1 MGFMGINGDRPE
13 GAADGQFCTRRK
25 CRRLRCGV
33 LAAVLAAGLCLSG
46 CQGKNVETMAAFAE
60 KEGTEDGTGAADSV
74 DGEFGMSNESG
85 AETTV
90 DSDTTANPGANTG
103 SVEDAATVKELNR
116 VKVKGIYV
124 SGPMAG
130 TAGMDNL
137 IALVDRTE
145 LNALVIDVKND
156 DGYLT
161 CELDVPLAEQ
171 IGSEKHYIK
180 DLPTLVQTCKEKN
193 IYLIARVVAFKDPIL
208 AEKMPE
214 WSLHNSDGSIF
225 RDKSGLAWVNPYRKE
240 VWEYLASV
248 GEAAIKAGFD
258 EVQYDYVRFSTDSR
272 MKQVDFGDSTKGRTK
287 TEAISGFTLY
297 ASERIHAAGGRIS
310 ADVYGVVIDSEE
322 DQQIVGQNYVEMS
335 RSLDAISPMIY
346 PSHYGPYNY
355 QIPVPDAQPY
365 DTVLAAMQASKMVL
379 AGLDP
384 KTGKTKQAM
393 TNVSLMSVTDDAHK
407 LSSGHPKENA
417 YADYA
422 NKMKAM
428 ANDARK
434 EAVYTGR
441 LATNANAK
449 RIYQSEVD
457 SLNAKLNLAALNAPR
472 ERRAQVLANSEVKA
486 KKQANPELEKD
497 KKALKKVKQIAI
509 NKARIAVGASGK
521 GTRINITD
529 KEWEAIQSGAVSDSK
544 LTKILRYADQD
555 VIRQKA
561 TPKSNGALSSAQV
574 SRIKALAASG
584 YTNAEIA
591 EVLGKSTSTVS
602 KYLNS

>member
-1 MGFMGINGDRPE
+1 MEFMGIKGDRPE

-90 DSDTTANPGANTG
+90 DGDTAANPGASTG
-103 SVEDAATVKELNR
+103 SVEDAAAVKELNR

-180 DLPTLVQTCKEKN
+180 DLPALVQTCKEKN

-384 KTGKTKQAM
+384 KTGKKP
-393 TNVSLMSVTDDAHK
+393 VSADV
-407 LSSGHPKENA
+407 SG
-417 YADYA
+417 
-422 NKMKAM
+422 
-428 ANDARK
+428 NDAVDVEIVGG
-434 EAVYTGR
+434 EAVSGNNAADAAADSQSTSGTTVVSGNDAAQDSEDAQAADGAQATADAQAAKGAQAAEDAAAKTFALSKEEIAQLDPTTGVQ
-441 LATNANAK
+441 ATVRPWLQDFTATWVK
-449 RIYQSEVD
+449 GHISYGPE
-457 SLNAKLNLAALNAPR
+457 
-472 ERRAQVLANSEVKA
+472 EIRAQIQAVYDAGYEEWILWNAANRYTEGGLLTQEEEV
-486 KKQANPELEKD
+486 Q
-497 KKALKKVKQIAI
+497 
-509 NKARIAVGASGK
+509 
-521 GTRINITD
+521 
-529 KEWEAIQSGAVSDSK
+529 
-544 LTKILRYADQD
+544 
-555 VIRQKA
+555 
-561 TPKSNGALSSAQV
+561 
-574 SRIKALAASG
+574 
-584 YTNAEIA
+584 
-591 EVLGKSTSTVS
+591 
-602 KYLNS
+602 

>member
-1 MGFMGINGDRPE
+1 MEFMGIKGDRPE

-33 LAAVLAAGLCLSG
+33 LAAVLAAGLCLGG

-90 DSDTTANPGANTG
+90 DGDTAANPGASTG

-180 DLPTLVQTCKEKN
+180 DLPALVQTCKEKN

-322 DQQIVGQNYVEMS
+322 DQQIGGQNYVEMS

-384 KTGKTKQAM
+384 KTGKKP
-393 TNVSLMSVTDDAHK
+393 VSADVSGNDAVDAAIVGGEAV
-407 LSSGHPKENA
+407 SGNNAADAAADSQSTSGTPAVSGNDAVQNAENA
-417 YADYA
+417 QAADGA
-422 NKMKAM
+422 QA
-428 ANDARK
+428 AEDAAAKTFALSK
-434 EAVYTGR
+434 EEIAQLDPTTGVQATVRPWLQDFTATWVKGHISYGPEEIRAQIQAVYDAGYEEWI
-441 LATNANAK
+441 LWNAAN
-449 RIYQSEVD
+449 RYTEGGLLTQEEEV
-457 SLNAKLNLAALNAPR
+457 
-472 ERRAQVLANSEVKA
+472 Q
-486 KKQANPELEKD
+486 
-497 KKALKKVKQIAI
+497 
-509 NKARIAVGASGK
+509 
-521 GTRINITD
+521 
-529 KEWEAIQSGAVSDSK
+529 
-544 LTKILRYADQD
+544 
-555 VIRQKA
+555 
-561 TPKSNGALSSAQV
+561 
-574 SRIKALAASG
+574 
-584 YTNAEIA
+584 
-591 EVLGKSTSTVS
+591 
-602 KYLNS
+602 

>member
-1 MGFMGINGDRPE
+1 MEFMGIKGDRPE

-60 KEGTEDGTGAADSV
+60 KEGAEDGTGAADSV

-90 DSDTTANPGANTG
+90 DGDTAANPGASTD

-180 DLPTLVQTCKEKN
+180 DLPALVQTCKEKN

-384 KTGKTKQAM
+384 KTGKKP
-393 TNVSLMSVTDDAHK
+393 VSADVSGNDAVDAAIVGGEAV
-407 LSSGHPKENA
+407 SGNNAADAAADSQSTSGTTAVSGNDAVQNAENA
-417 YADYA
+417 QAADGA
-422 NKMKAM
+422 QA
-428 ANDARK
+428 AEDAAAKTFALSK
-434 EAVYTGR
+434 EEIAQLDPTTGVQATVRPWLQDFTATWVKGHISYGPEEIRAQIQAVYDAGYEEWI
-441 LATNANAK
+441 LWNA
-449 RIYQSEVD
+449 
-457 SLNAKLNLAALNAPR
+457 
-472 ERRAQVLANSEVKA
+472 ANRYTEGG
-486 KKQANPELEKD
+486 L
-497 KKALKKVKQIAI
+497 
-509 NKARIAVGASGK
+509 
-521 GTRINITD
+521 
-529 KEWEAIQSGAVSDSK
+529 
-544 LTKILRYADQD
+544 LTQEEEE
-555 VIRQKA
+555 Q
-561 TPKSNGALSSAQV
+561 
-574 SRIKALAASG
+574 
-584 YTNAEIA
+584 
-591 EVLGKSTSTVS
+591 
-602 KYLNS
+602 

>member
-90 DSDTTANPGANTG
+90 DGDTAANPGASTG

-180 DLPTLVQTCKEKN
+180 DLPALVQTCKEKN

-384 KTGKTKQAM
+384 KTGKKP
-393 TNVSLMSVTDDAHK
+393 VSADV
-407 LSSGHPKENA
+407 SG
-417 YADYA
+417 
-422 NKMKAM
+422 
-428 ANDARK
+428 NDAVDAAIVGG
-434 EAVYTGR
+434 EAVSGNNAADTAADSQSTSGTTAVSGNDAAQDAEDAQAADGAQAAADAQAAEDAAAKTFALSKEEIAQLDPTTGVQ
-441 LATNANAK
+441 ATVRPWLQDFTATWVK
-449 RIYQSEVD
+449 GHISYGPE
-457 SLNAKLNLAALNAPR
+457 
-472 ERRAQVLANSEVKA
+472 EIRAQIQAVYDAGYEEWILWNAANRYTEGG
-486 KKQANPELEKD
+486 L
-497 KKALKKVKQIAI
+497 
-509 NKARIAVGASGK
+509 
-521 GTRINITD
+521 
-529 KEWEAIQSGAVSDSK
+529 
-544 LTKILRYADQD
+544 LTQEEEE
-555 VIRQKA
+555 Q
-561 TPKSNGALSSAQV
+561 
-574 SRIKALAASG
+574 
-584 YTNAEIA
+584 
-591 EVLGKSTSTVS
+591 
-602 KYLNS
+602 

>member
-1 MGFMGINGDRPE
+1 MGFMGIKGDRPE
-13 GAADGQFCTRRK
+13 GAADGQFCTRCK

-90 DSDTTANPGANTG
+90 DGDTAANSGASTG
-103 SVEDAATVKELNR
+103 SVEDAATVKKLNR

-161 CELDVPLAEQ
+161 CELDVPLVEQ

-180 DLPTLVQTCKEKN
+180 DLPALVQTCKEKN

-384 KTGKTKQAM
+384 KTGKKP
-393 TNVSLMSVTDDAHK
+393 VSADVSGNDAVDAAIVGGEAV
-407 LSSGHPKENA
+407 SGNNAADTAADSQSTSGTTAVSGNDAVQNAENA
-417 YADYA
+417 QAADGA
-422 NKMKAM
+422 QA
-428 ANDARK
+428 AEDAAAKTPALSK
-434 EAVYTGR
+434 EEIAQLDPTTGVQATVRPWLQDFTATWVKGHISYGPEEIRAQIQAVYDAGYEEWI
-441 LATNANAK
+441 LWNAAN
-449 RIYQSEVD
+449 RYTEGGLLTQEEEV
-457 SLNAKLNLAALNAPR
+457 
-472 ERRAQVLANSEVKA
+472 Q
-486 KKQANPELEKD
+486 
-497 KKALKKVKQIAI
+497 
-509 NKARIAVGASGK
+509 
-521 GTRINITD
+521 
-529 KEWEAIQSGAVSDSK
+529 
-544 LTKILRYADQD
+544 
-555 VIRQKA
+555 
-561 TPKSNGALSSAQV
+561 
-574 SRIKALAASG
+574 
-584 YTNAEIA
+584 
-591 EVLGKSTSTVS
+591 
-602 KYLNS
+602 

>member
-1 MGFMGINGDRPE
+1 MGFMGIKGDRPE

-74 DGEFGMSNESG
+74 DGEFGMSNESE

-90 DSDTTANPGANTG
+90 DGDTAANPGASTD

-180 DLPTLVQTCKEKN
+180 DLPALVQTCKEKN

-214 WSLHNSDGSIF
+214 WSLHNSDGSVF

-384 KTGKTKQAM
+384 KTGKKP
-393 TNVSLMSVTDDAHK
+393 VSADVSGNDAVDAAIVGGEAV
-407 LSSGHPKENA
+407 SGNNAADAAADSQSTSGTTAVSGNDAVQNAENA
-417 YADYA
+417 QAADGA
-422 NKMKAM
+422 QA
-428 ANDARK
+428 AEDAAAKTFALSK
-434 EAVYTGR
+434 EEIAQLDPTTGVQATVRPWLQDFTATWVKGHISYGPEEIRAQIQAVYDAGYEEWI
-441 LATNANAK
+441 LWNA
-449 RIYQSEVD
+449 
-457 SLNAKLNLAALNAPR
+457 
-472 ERRAQVLANSEVKA
+472 ANRYTEGG
-486 KKQANPELEKD
+486 L
-497 KKALKKVKQIAI
+497 
-509 NKARIAVGASGK
+509 
-521 GTRINITD
+521 
-529 KEWEAIQSGAVSDSK
+529 
-544 LTKILRYADQD
+544 LTQEEEE
-555 VIRQKA
+555 Q
-561 TPKSNGALSSAQV
+561 
-574 SRIKALAASG
+574 
-584 YTNAEIA
+584 
-591 EVLGKSTSTVS
+591 
-602 KYLNS
+602 

>member
-46 CQGKNVETMAAFAE
+46 CQGKNVETMAAFAK
-60 KEGTEDGTGAADSV
+60 KEGAEDGTGAADSV

-90 DSDTTANPGANTG
+90 DGDTAANPGASTD

-384 KTGKTKQAM
+384 KTGKKP
-393 TNVSLMSVTDDAHK
+393 VSADV
-407 LSSGHPKENA
+407 SG
-417 YADYA
+417 
-422 NKMKAM
+422 
-428 ANDARK
+428 NDAADAAITGG
-434 EAVYTGR
+434 EAVSGN
-441 LATNANAK
+441 NAADAAA
-449 RIYQSEVD
+449 D
-457 SLNAKLNLAALNAPR
+457 S
-472 ERRAQVLANSEVKA
+472 
-486 KKQANPELEKD
+486 
-497 KKALKKVKQIAI
+497 
-509 NKARIAVGASGK
+509 
-521 GTRINITD
+521 
-529 KEWEAIQSGAVSDSK
+529 
-544 LTKILRYADQD
+544 
-555 VIRQKA
+555 
-561 TPKSNGALSSAQV
+561 
-574 SRIKALAASG
+574 
-584 YTNAEIA
+584 
-591 EVLGKSTSTVS
+591 KSTSGTTAVSGNDAAQDAEDAQAADGAQAAADAQAAEDAAAKTFALSKEEIAQLDPTTGVQATVRPWLQDFTATWVKGHIS
-602 KYLNS
+602 YGPEEIRAQIQAVYDAGYEEWILWNAANRYTEGGLLTQEEEEQ

>member
-1 MGFMGINGDRPE
+1 MEFMGIKGDRPE

-46 CQGKNVETMAAFAE
+46 CQGKNVETMAAFAK
-60 KEGTEDGTGAADSV
+60 KEGAEDGTGAADSV

-90 DSDTTANPGANTG
+90 DGDTAANPGASTD

-180 DLPTLVQTCKEKN
+180 DLPALVQTCKEKN

-384 KTGKTKQAM
+384 KTGKKP
-393 TNVSLMSVTDDAHK
+393 VSADVSGNDAVDAAITGGEAV
-407 LSSGHPKENA
+407 SGNNAADAAADSQSTSGTTAVSGNDAVQNAENA
-417 YADYA
+417 QAADGA
-422 NKMKAM
+422 QA
-428 ANDARK
+428 AEDAAAKTFALSK
-434 EAVYTGR
+434 EEIAQLDPTTGVQATVRPWLQDFTATWVKGHISYGPEEIRAQIQAVYDAGYEEWI
-441 LATNANAK
+441 LWNA
-449 RIYQSEVD
+449 
-457 SLNAKLNLAALNAPR
+457 
-472 ERRAQVLANSEVKA
+472 ANRYTEGG
-486 KKQANPELEKD
+486 L
-497 KKALKKVKQIAI
+497 
-509 NKARIAVGASGK
+509 
-521 GTRINITD
+521 
-529 KEWEAIQSGAVSDSK
+529 
-544 LTKILRYADQD
+544 LTQEEEE
-555 VIRQKA
+555 Q
-561 TPKSNGALSSAQV
+561 
-574 SRIKALAASG
+574 
-584 YTNAEIA
+584 
-591 EVLGKSTSTVS
+591 
-602 KYLNS
+602 

>member
-60 KEGTEDGTGAADSV
+60 KEGAEDGTGAADSV

-90 DSDTTANPGANTG
+90 DGDTTANPGANTG

-161 CELDVPLAEQ
+161 CELDVPLVEQ

-180 DLPTLVQTCKEKN
+180 DLPALVQTCKEKN

-384 KTGKTKQAM
+384 KTGKKP
-393 TNVSLMSVTDDAHK
+393 VSADV
-407 LSSGHPKENA
+407 SG
-417 YADYA
+417 
-422 NKMKAM
+422 
-428 ANDARK
+428 NDAVDAAIAGG
-434 EAVYTGR
+434 EAVSGN
-441 LATNANAK
+441 NAADAAA
-449 RIYQSEVD
+449 D
-457 SLNAKLNLAALNAPR
+457 S
-472 ERRAQVLANSEVKA
+472 
-486 KKQANPELEKD
+486 
-497 KKALKKVKQIAI
+497 
-509 NKARIAVGASGK
+509 
-521 GTRINITD
+521 
-529 KEWEAIQSGAVSDSK
+529 
-544 LTKILRYADQD
+544 
-555 VIRQKA
+555 
-561 TPKSNGALSSAQV
+561 
-574 SRIKALAASG
+574 
-584 YTNAEIA
+584 
-591 EVLGKSTSTVS
+591 KSTSGTTAVSGNDAAQDAEDAQVADGAQAAEDAAAKTFALSKEEIAQLDPTTGVQATVRPWLQDFTATWVKGHIS
-602 KYLNS
+602 YGPEEIRAQIQAVYDAGYEEWILWNAANRYTEGGLLTQEEEQ

>member
-1 MGFMGINGDRPE
+1 MGFMGIKGDRPE

-60 KEGTEDGTGAADSV
+60 KEGAEDGTGAADSV

-90 DSDTTANPGANTG
+90 DGDTAANPGASTG

-180 DLPTLVQTCKEKN
+180 DLPALVQTCKEKN

-384 KTGKTKQAM
+384 KTGKKP
-393 TNVSLMSVTDDAHK
+393 VSADVSGNDAVDAAIVGGEAV
-407 LSSGHPKENA
+407 SGNNAADAAADSQSTSGTTAVSGNDAVQNAENA
-417 YADYA
+417 QAADGA
-422 NKMKAM
+422 QA
-428 ANDARK
+428 AEDAAAKTFALSK
-434 EAVYTGR
+434 EEIAQLDPTTGVQATVRPWLQDFTATWVKGHISYGPEEIRAQIQAVYDAGYEEWI
-441 LATNANAK
+441 LWNA
-449 RIYQSEVD
+449 
-457 SLNAKLNLAALNAPR
+457 
-472 ERRAQVLANSEVKA
+472 ANRYTEGG
-486 KKQANPELEKD
+486 L
-497 KKALKKVKQIAI
+497 
-509 NKARIAVGASGK
+509 
-521 GTRINITD
+521 
-529 KEWEAIQSGAVSDSK
+529 
-544 LTKILRYADQD
+544 LTQEEEE
-555 VIRQKA
+555 Q
-561 TPKSNGALSSAQV
+561 
-574 SRIKALAASG
+574 
-584 YTNAEIA
+584 
-591 EVLGKSTSTVS
+591 
-602 KYLNS
+602 

>member
-1 MGFMGINGDRPE
+1 MGFMGIKGDRPE
-13 GAADGQFCTRRK
+13 GAADGQFCIRRK

-90 DSDTTANPGANTG
+90 DGDTAANSGASTG

-161 CELDVPLAEQ
+161 CELDVPLVEQ

-180 DLPTLVQTCKEKN
+180 DLPALVQTCKEKN

-365 DTVLAAMQASKMVL
+365 DTVLAAMQASKMAL

-384 KTGKTKQAM
+384 KTGKKP
-393 TNVSLMSVTDDAHK
+393 VSADV
-407 LSSGHPKENA
+407 SG
-417 YADYA
+417 
-422 NKMKAM
+422 
-428 ANDARK
+428 NDAVDAAIVGG
-434 EAVYTGR
+434 EAVSGNNAADTAADSQSTSGTTAVSGNDAAQDAKDAQVADGAQAAEDAAAKTFALSKEEIAQLDPTTGVQ
-441 LATNANAK
+441 ATVRPWLQDFTATWVK
-449 RIYQSEVD
+449 GHISYGPE
-457 SLNAKLNLAALNAPR
+457 
-472 ERRAQVLANSEVKA
+472 EIRAQIQAVYDAGYEEWILWNAANRYTEGG
-486 KKQANPELEKD
+486 L
-497 KKALKKVKQIAI
+497 
-509 NKARIAVGASGK
+509 
-521 GTRINITD
+521 
-529 KEWEAIQSGAVSDSK
+529 
-544 LTKILRYADQD
+544 LTQEEEE
-555 VIRQKA
+555 Q
-561 TPKSNGALSSAQV
+561 
-574 SRIKALAASG
+574 
-584 YTNAEIA
+584 
-591 EVLGKSTSTVS
+591 
-602 KYLNS
+602 

>member
-90 DSDTTANPGANTG
+90 DGDTAANPGASTG

-384 KTGKTKQAM
+384 KTGKKP
-393 TNVSLMSVTDDAHK
+393 VSADV
-407 LSSGHPKENA
+407 SG
-417 YADYA
+417 
-422 NKMKAM
+422 
-428 ANDARK
+428 NDAVDAAIAGG
-434 EAVYTGR
+434 EAVSGN
-441 LATNANAK
+441 NAADAAA
-449 RIYQSEVD
+449 D
-457 SLNAKLNLAALNAPR
+457 S
-472 ERRAQVLANSEVKA
+472 
-486 KKQANPELEKD
+486 
-497 KKALKKVKQIAI
+497 
-509 NKARIAVGASGK
+509 
-521 GTRINITD
+521 
-529 KEWEAIQSGAVSDSK
+529 
-544 LTKILRYADQD
+544 
-555 VIRQKA
+555 
-561 TPKSNGALSSAQV
+561 
-574 SRIKALAASG
+574 
-584 YTNAEIA
+584 
-591 EVLGKSTSTVS
+591 KSTSGTTAVSGNDAAQDAEDAQVADGAQAAEDAAAKTFALSKEEIAQLDPTTGVQATVRPWLQDFTATWVKGHIS
-602 KYLNS
+602 YGPEEIRAQIQAVYDAGYEEWILWNAANRYTEGGLLTQEEEQ

>member
-1 MGFMGINGDRPE
+1 MEFMGIKGDRPE

-33 LAAVLAAGLCLSG
+33 LAAVLAAGLCLGG

-90 DSDTTANPGANTG
+90 DGDTAANSGASTG

-161 CELDVPLAEQ
+161 CELDVPLVEQ

-180 DLPTLVQTCKEKN
+180 DLPALVQTCKEKN

-384 KTGKTKQAM
+384 KTGKKP
-393 TNVSLMSVTDDAHK
+393 VSADV
-407 LSSGHPKENA
+407 SG
-417 YADYA
+417 
-422 NKMKAM
+422 
-428 ANDARK
+428 NDAVDAAIVGG
-434 EAVYTGR
+434 EAVSGNNAADAAADSQSTSGTTAVSGNDAAQDAEDAQAAKGAQAAEDAAAKTFALSKEEIAQLDPTTGVQ
-441 LATNANAK
+441 ATVRPWLQDFTATWVK
-449 RIYQSEVD
+449 GHISYGPE
-457 SLNAKLNLAALNAPR
+457 
-472 ERRAQVLANSEVKA
+472 EIRAQIQAVYDAGYEEWILWNAANRYTEGG
-486 KKQANPELEKD
+486 L
-497 KKALKKVKQIAI
+497 
-509 NKARIAVGASGK
+509 
-521 GTRINITD
+521 
-529 KEWEAIQSGAVSDSK
+529 
-544 LTKILRYADQD
+544 LTQEEEE
-555 VIRQKA
+555 Q
-561 TPKSNGALSSAQV
+561 
-574 SRIKALAASG
+574 
-584 YTNAEIA
+584 
-591 EVLGKSTSTVS
+591 
-602 KYLNS
+602 

>member
-1 MGFMGINGDRPE
+1 MEFMGIKGDRPE

-60 KEGTEDGTGAADSV
+60 KEGAEDGTGAADSV

-90 DSDTTANPGANTG
+90 DGDTAANPGASTG

-180 DLPTLVQTCKEKN
+180 DLPALVQTCKEKN

-384 KTGKTKQAM
+384 KTGKKP
-393 TNVSLMSVTDDAHK
+393 VSADV
-407 LSSGHPKENA
+407 SG
-417 YADYA
+417 
-422 NKMKAM
+422 
-428 ANDARK
+428 NDAVDAAIVGG
-434 EAVYTGR
+434 EAVSGNNAADAAADSQSTSGTTVVSGNDAAQDSEDAQAADGAQATADAQAAKGAQAAEDAAAKTFALSKEEIAQLDPTTGVQ
-441 LATNANAK
+441 ATVRPWLQDFTATWVK
-449 RIYQSEVD
+449 GHISYGPE
-457 SLNAKLNLAALNAPR
+457 
-472 ERRAQVLANSEVKA
+472 EIRAQIQAVYDAGYEEWILWNAANRYTEGGLLTQEEEV
-486 KKQANPELEKD
+486 Q
-497 KKALKKVKQIAI
+497 
-509 NKARIAVGASGK
+509 
-521 GTRINITD
+521 
-529 KEWEAIQSGAVSDSK
+529 
-544 LTKILRYADQD
+544 
-555 VIRQKA
+555 
-561 TPKSNGALSSAQV
+561 
-574 SRIKALAASG
+574 
-584 YTNAEIA
+584 
-591 EVLGKSTSTVS
+591 
-602 KYLNS
+602 

>member
-60 KEGTEDGTGAADSV
+60 KEGAEDGTGAADSV

-180 DLPTLVQTCKEKN
+180 DLPALVQTCKEKN

-208 AEKMPE
+208 AGKMPE
-214 WSLHNSDGSIF
+214 WSLHNSDGSVF

-384 KTGKTKQAM
+384 KTGKKP
-393 TNVSLMSVTDDAHK
+393 VSADVSGNDAVDAAIVGGEAV
-407 LSSGHPKENA
+407 SGNNAADTAADSQSTSGTTAVSGNDAVQNAENA
-417 YADYA
+417 QAADGA
-422 NKMKAM
+422 QA
-428 ANDARK
+428 AEDAAAKTPALSK
-434 EAVYTGR
+434 EEIAQLDPTTGVQATVRPWLQDFTATWVKGHISYGPEEIRAQIQAVYDAGYEEWI
-441 LATNANAK
+441 LWNAAN
-449 RIYQSEVD
+449 RYTEGGLLTQEEEV
-457 SLNAKLNLAALNAPR
+457 
-472 ERRAQVLANSEVKA
+472 Q
-486 KKQANPELEKD
+486 
-497 KKALKKVKQIAI
+497 
-509 NKARIAVGASGK
+509 
-521 GTRINITD
+521 
-529 KEWEAIQSGAVSDSK
+529 
-544 LTKILRYADQD
+544 
-555 VIRQKA
+555 
-561 TPKSNGALSSAQV
+561 
-574 SRIKALAASG
+574 
-584 YTNAEIA
+584 
-591 EVLGKSTSTVS
+591 
-602 KYLNS
+602 

>member
-1 MGFMGINGDRPE
+1 MEFMGIKGDRPE

-33 LAAVLAAGLCLSG
+33 LAAVLAAGLCLGG
-46 CQGKNVETMAAFAE
+46 CQGKNVETMAAFAK
-60 KEGTEDGTGAADSV
+60 KEGAEDGTGAADSV

-90 DSDTTANPGANTG
+90 DGDTAANPGASTD

-156 DGYLT
+156 DVYLT

-180 DLPTLVQTCKEKN
+180 DLPALVQTCKEKN

-384 KTGKTKQAM
+384 KTGKKP
-393 TNVSLMSVTDDAHK
+393 VSADVSGNDAVDAAIVGGEAV
-407 LSSGHPKENA
+407 SGNNAADAAADSQSTSGTTAVSGNDAVQNAENA
-417 YADYA
+417 QAADGA
-422 NKMKAM
+422 QA
-428 ANDARK
+428 AEDAAAKTFALSK
-434 EAVYTGR
+434 EEIAQLDPTTGVQATVRPWLQDFTATWVKGHISYGPEEIRAQIQAVYDAGYEEWI
-441 LATNANAK
+441 LWNA
-449 RIYQSEVD
+449 
-457 SLNAKLNLAALNAPR
+457 
-472 ERRAQVLANSEVKA
+472 ANRYTEGG
-486 KKQANPELEKD
+486 L
-497 KKALKKVKQIAI
+497 
-509 NKARIAVGASGK
+509 
-521 GTRINITD
+521 
-529 KEWEAIQSGAVSDSK
+529 
-544 LTKILRYADQD
+544 LTQEEEE
-555 VIRQKA
+555 Q
-561 TPKSNGALSSAQV
+561 
-574 SRIKALAASG
+574 
-584 YTNAEIA
+584 
-591 EVLGKSTSTVS
+591 
-602 KYLNS
+602 

>member
-1 MGFMGINGDRPE
+1 MEFMGIKGDRPE

-46 CQGKNVETMAAFAE
+46 CQGKNVETMAAFAK
-60 KEGTEDGTGAADSV
+60 KEGAEDGTVAADSV

-90 DSDTTANPGANTG
+90 DGDTAANPGASTD

-180 DLPTLVQTCKEKN
+180 DLPALVQTCKEKN

-384 KTGKTKQAM
+384 KTGKKP
-393 TNVSLMSVTDDAHK
+393 VSADVSGNDAVDAAIVGGEAV
-407 LSSGHPKENA
+407 SGNNAADAAADSQSTSGTTAVSGNDAVQNAENA
-417 YADYA
+417 QAADGA
-422 NKMKAM
+422 QA
-428 ANDARK
+428 AEDAAAKTFALSK
-434 EAVYTGR
+434 EEIAQLDPTTGVQATVRPWLQDFTATWVKGHISYGPEEIRAQIQAVYDAGYEEWI
-441 LATNANAK
+441 LWNA
-449 RIYQSEVD
+449 
-457 SLNAKLNLAALNAPR
+457 
-472 ERRAQVLANSEVKA
+472 ANRYTEGG
-486 KKQANPELEKD
+486 L
-497 KKALKKVKQIAI
+497 
-509 NKARIAVGASGK
+509 
-521 GTRINITD
+521 
-529 KEWEAIQSGAVSDSK
+529 
-544 LTKILRYADQD
+544 LTQEEEE
-555 VIRQKA
+555 Q
-561 TPKSNGALSSAQV
+561 
-574 SRIKALAASG
+574 
-584 YTNAEIA
+584 
-591 EVLGKSTSTVS
+591 
-602 KYLNS
+602 

>member
-1 MGFMGINGDRPE
+1 MGFMGIKGDRPE

-74 DGEFGMSNESG
+74 DGEFGMSNESE

-90 DSDTTANPGANTG
+90 DGDTTANPGASTG

-180 DLPTLVQTCKEKN
+180 DLPALVQTCKEKN

-384 KTGKTKQAM
+384 KTGKKP
-393 TNVSLMSVTDDAHK
+393 VSADVSGNNAVDAAIVGGEAV
-407 LSSGHPKENA
+407 SGNNA
-417 YADYA
+417 AGAAADSQSTSGTTA
-422 NKMKAM
+422 VSG
-428 ANDARK
+428 NDAAQDAEDAQAADGAQAAEDAAAKTFALSK
-434 EAVYTGR
+434 EEIAQLDPTTGVQATVRPWLQDFTATWVKGHISYGPEEIRAQIQAVYDAGYEEWI
-441 LATNANAK
+441 LWNA
-449 RIYQSEVD
+449 
-457 SLNAKLNLAALNAPR
+457 
-472 ERRAQVLANSEVKA
+472 ANRYTEGG
-486 KKQANPELEKD
+486 L
-497 KKALKKVKQIAI
+497 
-509 NKARIAVGASGK
+509 
-521 GTRINITD
+521 
-529 KEWEAIQSGAVSDSK
+529 
-544 LTKILRYADQD
+544 LTQEEEE
-555 VIRQKA
+555 Q
-561 TPKSNGALSSAQV
+561 
-574 SRIKALAASG
+574 
-584 YTNAEIA
+584 
-591 EVLGKSTSTVS
+591 
-602 KYLNS
+602 

>member
-60 KEGTEDGTGAADSV
+60 KEGAEDGTGAADSV

-90 DSDTTANPGANTG
+90 DGDTAANPGASTG

-180 DLPTLVQTCKEKN
+180 DLPALVQTCKEKN

-384 KTGKTKQAM
+384 KTGKKP
-393 TNVSLMSVTDDAHK
+393 VSADV
-407 LSSGHPKENA
+407 SG
-417 YADYA
+417 
-422 NKMKAM
+422 
-428 ANDARK
+428 NDAVDAAIAGG
-434 EAVYTGR
+434 EAVSGN
-441 LATNANAK
+441 NAADAAA
-449 RIYQSEVD
+449 D
-457 SLNAKLNLAALNAPR
+457 S
-472 ERRAQVLANSEVKA
+472 
-486 KKQANPELEKD
+486 
-497 KKALKKVKQIAI
+497 
-509 NKARIAVGASGK
+509 
-521 GTRINITD
+521 
-529 KEWEAIQSGAVSDSK
+529 
-544 LTKILRYADQD
+544 
-555 VIRQKA
+555 
-561 TPKSNGALSSAQV
+561 
-574 SRIKALAASG
+574 
-584 YTNAEIA
+584 
-591 EVLGKSTSTVS
+591 KSTSGTTAVSGNDAAQDAEDAQAADGAQAAADAQAAEDAAAKTFALSKEEIAQLDPTTGVQATVRPWLQDFTATWVKGHIS
-602 KYLNS
+602 YGPEEIRAQIQAVYDAGYEEWILWNAANRYTEGGLLTQEEEQ

>member
-1 MGFMGINGDRPE
+1 MEFMGIKGDRPE

-74 DGEFGMSNESG
+74 DGEFGMSNESE

-90 DSDTTANPGANTG
+90 DGDTAANSGASTG

-180 DLPTLVQTCKEKN
+180 DLPALVQTCKEKN

-384 KTGKTKQAM
+384 KTGKKP
-393 TNVSLMSVTDDAHK
+393 VSADV
-407 LSSGHPKENA
+407 SG
-417 YADYA
+417 
-422 NKMKAM
+422 
-428 ANDARK
+428 NDAVDAAIVGG
-434 EAVYTGR
+434 EAVSGNNAADAAADSQSTSGTTAVSGNDAAQDAEDAQAADGAQAAEDAAAKTPALSKEEIAQLDPTTGVQ
-441 LATNANAK
+441 ATVRPWLQDFTATWVK
-449 RIYQSEVD
+449 GHISYGPE
-457 SLNAKLNLAALNAPR
+457 
-472 ERRAQVLANSEVKA
+472 EIRAQIQAVYDAGYEEWILWNAANRYTEGG
-486 KKQANPELEKD
+486 L
-497 KKALKKVKQIAI
+497 
-509 NKARIAVGASGK
+509 
-521 GTRINITD
+521 
-529 KEWEAIQSGAVSDSK
+529 
-544 LTKILRYADQD
+544 LTQEEEE
-555 VIRQKA
+555 Q
-561 TPKSNGALSSAQV
+561 
-574 SRIKALAASG
+574 
-584 YTNAEIA
+584 
-591 EVLGKSTSTVS
+591 
-602 KYLNS
+602 

>member
-1 MGFMGINGDRPE
+1 MGFMGIKGDRPE
-13 GAADGQFCTRRK
+13 GVADGQFCTRRK

-90 DSDTTANPGANTG
+90 DGDTAANPGASTG

-180 DLPTLVQTCKEKN
+180 DLPALVQTCKEKN

-384 KTGKTKQAM
+384 KNGKKP
-393 TNVSLMSVTDDAHK
+393 VSADVSGNDAVDAAIVGGEAV
-407 LSSGHPKENA
+407 SGNNAADAAADSQSTSGTTAVSGNDAAQDAENA
-417 YADYA
+417 QAA
-422 NKMKAM
+422 K
-428 ANDARK
+428 DAKDAQAAKDAAAKTPALSK
-434 EAVYTGR
+434 EEIAQLDPTTGVQATVRPWLQDFTATWVKGHISYGPEEIRAQIQAVYDAGYEEWI
-441 LATNANAK
+441 LWNAAN
-449 RIYQSEVD
+449 RYTEGGLLTQEEEV
-457 SLNAKLNLAALNAPR
+457 
-472 ERRAQVLANSEVKA
+472 Q
-486 KKQANPELEKD
+486 
-497 KKALKKVKQIAI
+497 
-509 NKARIAVGASGK
+509 
-521 GTRINITD
+521 
-529 KEWEAIQSGAVSDSK
+529 
-544 LTKILRYADQD
+544 
-555 VIRQKA
+555 
-561 TPKSNGALSSAQV
+561 
-574 SRIKALAASG
+574 
-584 YTNAEIA
+584 
-591 EVLGKSTSTVS
+591 
-602 KYLNS
+602 

>member
-1 MGFMGINGDRPE
+1 MEFMGIKGDRPE

-46 CQGKNVETMAAFAE
+46 CQGKNVETMAAFAK
-60 KEGTEDGTGAADSV
+60 KEGAEDGTGAADSV

-90 DSDTTANPGANTG
+90 DGDTAANPGASTD

-180 DLPTLVQTCKEKN
+180 DLPALVQTCKEKN

-384 KTGKTKQAM
+384 KTGKKP
-393 TNVSLMSVTDDAHK
+393 VSADVSGNDAVDAAIVGGEAV
-407 LSSGHPKENA
+407 SGNNAADAAADSQSTSGTTAVSGNDAVQNAENA
-417 YADYA
+417 QAADGA
-422 NKMKAM
+422 QA
-428 ANDARK
+428 AEDAAAKTPALSK
-434 EAVYTGR
+434 EEIAQLDPTTGVQATVRPWLQDFTATWVKGHISYGPEEIRAQIQAVYDAGYEEWI
-441 LATNANAK
+441 LWNAAN
-449 RIYQSEVD
+449 RYTEGGLLTQEEEV
-457 SLNAKLNLAALNAPR
+457 
-472 ERRAQVLANSEVKA
+472 Q
-486 KKQANPELEKD
+486 
-497 KKALKKVKQIAI
+497 
-509 NKARIAVGASGK
+509 
-521 GTRINITD
+521 
-529 KEWEAIQSGAVSDSK
+529 
-544 LTKILRYADQD
+544 
-555 VIRQKA
+555 
-561 TPKSNGALSSAQV
+561 
-574 SRIKALAASG
+574 
-584 YTNAEIA
+584 
-591 EVLGKSTSTVS
+591 
-602 KYLNS
+602 

>member
-1 MGFMGINGDRPE
+1 MEFMGIKGDRPE
-13 GAADGQFCTRRK
+13 GAADGQFCARRK

-74 DGEFGMSNESG
+74 DGEFGMSNESE

-90 DSDTTANPGANTG
+90 DGDTAANPGASTG

-161 CELDVPLAEQ
+161 CELDVPLVEQ

-180 DLPTLVQTCKEKN
+180 DLPALVQTCKEKN

-240 VWEYLASV
+240 VWEYLDSV

-384 KTGKTKQAM
+384 KTGKKP
-393 TNVSLMSVTDDAHK
+393 VSADVSGNDAVDAAIVGGEAV
-407 LSSGHPKENA
+407 SGNNAADAAADSQSTSGTPAVSGNDAVQNAENA
-417 YADYA
+417 QAADGA
-422 NKMKAM
+422 QA
-428 ANDARK
+428 AEDAAAKTFALSK
-434 EAVYTGR
+434 EEIAQLDPTTGVQATVRPWLQDFTATWVKGHISYGPEEIRAQIQAVYDAGYEEWI
-441 LATNANAK
+441 LWNAAN
-449 RIYQSEVD
+449 RYTEGGLLTQEEEV
-457 SLNAKLNLAALNAPR
+457 
-472 ERRAQVLANSEVKA
+472 Q
-486 KKQANPELEKD
+486 
-497 KKALKKVKQIAI
+497 
-509 NKARIAVGASGK
+509 
-521 GTRINITD
+521 
-529 KEWEAIQSGAVSDSK
+529 
-544 LTKILRYADQD
+544 
-555 VIRQKA
+555 
-561 TPKSNGALSSAQV
+561 
-574 SRIKALAASG
+574 
-584 YTNAEIA
+584 
-591 EVLGKSTSTVS
+591 
-602 KYLNS
+602 

>member
-1 MGFMGINGDRPE
+1 MEFMGIKGDRPE

-25 CRRLRCGV
+25 CCRLRCGV

-74 DGEFGMSNESG
+74 DGELGMSDESG

-90 DSDTTANPGANTG
+90 DGDTTANPGASTG
-103 SVEDAATVKELNR
+103 SVEDAAAVKELNR

-180 DLPTLVQTCKEKN
+180 DLPALVQTCKEKN

-214 WSLHNSDGSIF
+214 WSLHNSDGSVF

-384 KTGKTKQAM
+384 KTGKKP
-393 TNVSLMSVTDDAHK
+393 VSADV
-407 LSSGHPKENA
+407 SG
-417 YADYA
+417 
-422 NKMKAM
+422 
-428 ANDARK
+428 NDAVDAAIVGG
-434 EAVYTGR
+434 EAVSGNNTADAAADSQSTSGTTAVSGNDAAQDAEDAQTAKDAQAAKDAAAKTPALSKEEIAQLDPTTGVQ
-441 LATNANAK
+441 ATVRPWLQDFTATWVK
-449 RIYQSEVD
+449 GHISYGPE
-457 SLNAKLNLAALNAPR
+457 
-472 ERRAQVLANSEVKA
+472 EIRAQIQAVYDAGYEEWILWNAANRYTEGG
-486 KKQANPELEKD
+486 L
-497 KKALKKVKQIAI
+497 
-509 NKARIAVGASGK
+509 
-521 GTRINITD
+521 
-529 KEWEAIQSGAVSDSK
+529 
-544 LTKILRYADQD
+544 LTQEEEE
-555 VIRQKA
+555 Q
-561 TPKSNGALSSAQV
+561 
-574 SRIKALAASG
+574 
-584 YTNAEIA
+584 
-591 EVLGKSTSTVS
+591 
-602 KYLNS
+602 

>member
-1 MGFMGINGDRPE
+1 MGFMGIKGDRPE

-90 DSDTTANPGANTG
+90 DGDTAANPGASTG

-161 CELDVPLAEQ
+161 CELDVPLVEQ

-180 DLPTLVQTCKEKN
+180 DLPALVQTCKEKN

-248 GEAAIKAGFD
+248 GEAAITAGFD

-384 KTGKTKQAM
+384 KTGKKP
-393 TNVSLMSVTDDAHK
+393 VSADV
-407 LSSGHPKENA
+407 SG
-417 YADYA
+417 
-422 NKMKAM
+422 
-428 ANDARK
+428 NDAADAAITGG
-434 EAVYTGR
+434 EAVSGNNAADAAADSQSTSGTTAVSGNDAAQDAEDAQAADGAQAAEDAAAKTFALSKEEIAQLDPTTGVQ
-441 LATNANAK
+441 ATVRPWLQDFTATWVK
-449 RIYQSEVD
+449 GHISYGPE
-457 SLNAKLNLAALNAPR
+457 
-472 ERRAQVLANSEVKA
+472 EIRAQIQAVYDAGYEEWILWNAANRYTEGG
-486 KKQANPELEKD
+486 L
-497 KKALKKVKQIAI
+497 
-509 NKARIAVGASGK
+509 
-521 GTRINITD
+521 
-529 KEWEAIQSGAVSDSK
+529 
-544 LTKILRYADQD
+544 LTQEEEE
-555 VIRQKA
+555 Q
-561 TPKSNGALSSAQV
+561 
-574 SRIKALAASG
+574 
-584 YTNAEIA
+584 
-591 EVLGKSTSTVS
+591 
-602 KYLNS
+602 

>member
-1 MGFMGINGDRPE
+1 MGFMGIKGDRPE

-74 DGEFGMSNESG
+74 DGEFGMSNESE

-90 DSDTTANPGANTG
+90 DGDTAANPGASTG

-161 CELDVPLAEQ
+161 CELDVPLVEQ

-180 DLPTLVQTCKEKN
+180 DLPALVQTCKEKN

-248 GEAAIKAGFD
+248 GEAAITAGFD

-384 KTGKTKQAM
+384 KTGKKP
-393 TNVSLMSVTDDAHK
+393 VSADV
-407 LSSGHPKENA
+407 SG
-417 YADYA
+417 
-422 NKMKAM
+422 
-428 ANDARK
+428 NDAVDAAIAGG
-434 EAVYTGR
+434 EAVSGNNAADAAADSQSTSGTTAVSGNDAAQDAEDAQAADGAQAAADAQAAEDAAAKTFALSKEEIAQLDPTTGVQ
-441 LATNANAK
+441 ATVRPWLQDFTATWVK
-449 RIYQSEVD
+449 GHISYGPE
-457 SLNAKLNLAALNAPR
+457 
-472 ERRAQVLANSEVKA
+472 EIRAQIQAVYDAGYEEWILWNAANRYTEGG
-486 KKQANPELEKD
+486 L
-497 KKALKKVKQIAI
+497 
-509 NKARIAVGASGK
+509 
-521 GTRINITD
+521 
-529 KEWEAIQSGAVSDSK
+529 
-544 LTKILRYADQD
+544 LTQEEEE
-555 VIRQKA
+555 Q
-561 TPKSNGALSSAQV
+561 
-574 SRIKALAASG
+574 
-584 YTNAEIA
+584 
-591 EVLGKSTSTVS
+591 
-602 KYLNS
+602 

>member
-1 MGFMGINGDRPE
+1 MEFMGIKGDRPE

-90 DSDTTANPGANTG
+90 DGDTTANPGASTG

-180 DLPTLVQTCKEKN
+180 DLPALVQTCKEKN

-208 AEKMPE
+208 AGKMPE
-214 WSLHNSDGSIF
+214 WSLHNSDGSVF

-384 KTGKTKQAM
+384 KTGKKP
-393 TNVSLMSVTDDAHK
+393 VSADVSGNDAVDAAIVGGEAV
-407 LSSGHPKENA
+407 SGNNAADTAADSQSTSGTTAVSGNDAVQNAENA
-417 YADYA
+417 QAADGA
-422 NKMKAM
+422 QA
-428 ANDARK
+428 AEDAAAKTPALSK
-434 EAVYTGR
+434 EEIAQLDPTTGVQATVRPWLQDFTATWVKGHISYGPEEIRAQIQAVYDAGYEEWI
-441 LATNANAK
+441 LWNAAN
-449 RIYQSEVD
+449 RYTEGGLLTQEEEV
-457 SLNAKLNLAALNAPR
+457 
-472 ERRAQVLANSEVKA
+472 Q
-486 KKQANPELEKD
+486 
-497 KKALKKVKQIAI
+497 
-509 NKARIAVGASGK
+509 
-521 GTRINITD
+521 
-529 KEWEAIQSGAVSDSK
+529 
-544 LTKILRYADQD
+544 
-555 VIRQKA
+555 
-561 TPKSNGALSSAQV
+561 
-574 SRIKALAASG
+574 
-584 YTNAEIA
+584 
-591 EVLGKSTSTVS
+591 
-602 KYLNS
+602 

>member
-1 MGFMGINGDRPE
+1 MEFMGIKGDRPE

-90 DSDTTANPGANTG
+90 DGDTAANPGASTG

-180 DLPTLVQTCKEKN
+180 DLPALVQTCKEKN

-214 WSLHNSDGSIF
+214 WSLHNSDGSVF

-384 KTGKTKQAM
+384 KTGKKP
-393 TNVSLMSVTDDAHK
+393 VSADV
-407 LSSGHPKENA
+407 SG
-417 YADYA
+417 
-422 NKMKAM
+422 
-428 ANDARK
+428 NDAVDAAIVGG
-434 EAVYTGR
+434 EAVSGNNAADAAADSQSTSGTIAVSGNDAAQDAEDAQAADGAQAAEDAAAKTFALSKEEIAQLDPTTGVQ
-441 LATNANAK
+441 ATVRPWLQDFTATWVK
-449 RIYQSEVD
+449 GHISYGPE
-457 SLNAKLNLAALNAPR
+457 
-472 ERRAQVLANSEVKA
+472 EIRAQIQAVYDAGYEEWILWNAANRYTEGG
-486 KKQANPELEKD
+486 L
-497 KKALKKVKQIAI
+497 
-509 NKARIAVGASGK
+509 
-521 GTRINITD
+521 
-529 KEWEAIQSGAVSDSK
+529 
-544 LTKILRYADQD
+544 LTQEEEE
-555 VIRQKA
+555 Q
-561 TPKSNGALSSAQV
+561 
-574 SRIKALAASG
+574 
-584 YTNAEIA
+584 
-591 EVLGKSTSTVS
+591 
-602 KYLNS
+602 

>member
-1 MGFMGINGDRPE
+1 MGFMGIKGDRPE

-90 DSDTTANPGANTG
+90 DGDTTANPGASTG

-180 DLPTLVQTCKEKN
+180 DLPALVQTCKEKN

-214 WSLHNSDGSIF
+214 WSLHNSDGSVF

-384 KTGKTKQAM
+384 KTGKKP
-393 TNVSLMSVTDDAHK
+393 VSADVSGNDAVDAAIVGGEAV
-407 LSSGHPKENA
+407 SGNNAADAAADSQSTSGTTAVSGNDAAQDAENA
-417 YADYA
+417 QAADGA
-422 NKMKAM
+422 QAT
-428 ANDARK
+428 ADAQAAKDAAAKTPALSK
-434 EAVYTGR
+434 EEIAQLDPTTGVQATVRTWLQDFTATWVKGHISYGPEEIRAQIQAVYDAGYEEWI
-441 LATNANAK
+441 LWNA
-449 RIYQSEVD
+449 
-457 SLNAKLNLAALNAPR
+457 
-472 ERRAQVLANSEVKA
+472 ANRYTEGG
-486 KKQANPELEKD
+486 L
-497 KKALKKVKQIAI
+497 
-509 NKARIAVGASGK
+509 
-521 GTRINITD
+521 
-529 KEWEAIQSGAVSDSK
+529 
-544 LTKILRYADQD
+544 LTQEEEE
-555 VIRQKA
+555 Q
-561 TPKSNGALSSAQV
+561 
-574 SRIKALAASG
+574 
-584 YTNAEIA
+584 
-591 EVLGKSTSTVS
+591 
-602 KYLNS
+602 

>member
-1 MGFMGINGDRPE
+1 MEFMGIKGDRPE

-46 CQGKNVETMAAFAE
+46 CQGKNVETMAAFAK
-60 KEGTEDGTGAADSV
+60 KEGAEDGTGAADSV

-90 DSDTTANPGANTG
+90 DGDTAANPGASTD

-180 DLPTLVQTCKEKN
+180 DLPALVQTCKEKN

-322 DQQIVGQNYVEMS
+322 EQQIVGQNYVEMS

-384 KTGKTKQAM
+384 KTGKKP
-393 TNVSLMSVTDDAHK
+393 VSADVSGNDAVDAAIVGGEAV
-407 LSSGHPKENA
+407 SGNNAADAAADSQSTSGTTAVSGNDAVQNAENA
-417 YADYA
+417 QAADGA
-422 NKMKAM
+422 QA
-428 ANDARK
+428 AEDAAAKTFALSK
-434 EAVYTGR
+434 EEIAQLDPTTGVQATVRPWLQDFTATWVKGHISYGPEEIRAQIQAVYDAGYEEWI
-441 LATNANAK
+441 LWNA
-449 RIYQSEVD
+449 
-457 SLNAKLNLAALNAPR
+457 
-472 ERRAQVLANSEVKA
+472 ANRYTEGG
-486 KKQANPELEKD
+486 L
-497 KKALKKVKQIAI
+497 
-509 NKARIAVGASGK
+509 
-521 GTRINITD
+521 
-529 KEWEAIQSGAVSDSK
+529 
-544 LTKILRYADQD
+544 LTQEEEE
-555 VIRQKA
+555 Q
-561 TPKSNGALSSAQV
+561 
-574 SRIKALAASG
+574 
-584 YTNAEIA
+584 
-591 EVLGKSTSTVS
+591 
-602 KYLNS
+602 

>member
-1 MGFMGINGDRPE
+1 MGFMGIKGDRPE

-33 LAAVLAAGLCLSG
+33 LAAVLAAGICLGG

-60 KEGTEDGTGAADSV
+60 KEGAEDGTGAADSA

-90 DSDTTANPGANTG
+90 DGDTTANPGASTG

-145 LNALVIDVKND
+145 LNALIIDVKND

-180 DLPTLVQTCKEKN
+180 DLPALVQTCKEKN

-384 KTGKTKQAM
+384 KTGKKP
-393 TNVSLMSVTDDAHK
+393 VSADV
-407 LSSGHPKENA
+407 SG
-417 YADYA
+417 
-422 NKMKAM
+422 
-428 ANDARK
+428 NDAVDAAITGG
-434 EAVYTGR
+434 EAVSGNNAADTAADSQSTSGTTAVSGNDAVQDAKDAQAADGAQAAADAQAAEDAAVKTPALSKEEIAQLDPTTGVQ
-441 LATNANAK
+441 ATVRPWLQDFTATWVK
-449 RIYQSEVD
+449 GHISYGPE
-457 SLNAKLNLAALNAPR
+457 
-472 ERRAQVLANSEVKA
+472 EIRAQIQAVYDAGYEEWILWNAANRYTEGG
-486 KKQANPELEKD
+486 L
-497 KKALKKVKQIAI
+497 
-509 NKARIAVGASGK
+509 
-521 GTRINITD
+521 
-529 KEWEAIQSGAVSDSK
+529 
-544 LTKILRYADQD
+544 LTQEEEE
-555 VIRQKA
+555 Q
-561 TPKSNGALSSAQV
+561 
-574 SRIKALAASG
+574 
-584 YTNAEIA
+584 
-591 EVLGKSTSTVS
+591 
-602 KYLNS
+602 

>member
-1 MGFMGINGDRPE
+1 MGFRGINGDRPE

-60 KEGTEDGTGAADSV
+60 KEGAEDGTGAADSV

-297 ASERIHAAGGRIS
+297 ASERTHAAGGRIS

-384 KTGKTKQAM
+384 KTGKKP
-393 TNVSLMSVTDDAHK
+393 VSADV
-407 LSSGHPKENA
+407 SG
-417 YADYA
+417 
-422 NKMKAM
+422 
-428 ANDARK
+428 NDAVDAAIAGG
-434 EAVYTGR
+434 EAVSGN
-441 LATNANAK
+441 NAADAAA
-449 RIYQSEVD
+449 D
-457 SLNAKLNLAALNAPR
+457 S
-472 ERRAQVLANSEVKA
+472 
-486 KKQANPELEKD
+486 
-497 KKALKKVKQIAI
+497 
-509 NKARIAVGASGK
+509 
-521 GTRINITD
+521 
-529 KEWEAIQSGAVSDSK
+529 
-544 LTKILRYADQD
+544 
-555 VIRQKA
+555 
-561 TPKSNGALSSAQV
+561 
-574 SRIKALAASG
+574 
-584 YTNAEIA
+584 
-591 EVLGKSTSTVS
+591 KSTSGTTAVSGNDAAQDAEDAQAADGAQAAADAQAAEDAAAKTFALSKEEIAQLDPTTGVQATVRPWLQDFTATWVKGHIS
-602 KYLNS
+602 YGPEEIRAQIQAVYDAGYEEWILWNAANRYTEGGLLTQEEEQ

>member
-1 MGFMGINGDRPE
+1 MGFMGIKGDRPE
-13 GAADGQFCTRRK
+13 CAADGQFCTRRK

-46 CQGKNVETMAAFAE
+46 CQGKNVETMAAFAK
-60 KEGTEDGTGAADSV
+60 KEGAEDGTGAADSV

-90 DSDTTANPGANTG
+90 DGDTAANPGASTD

-180 DLPTLVQTCKEKN
+180 DLPALVQTCKEKN

-384 KTGKTKQAM
+384 KTGKKP
-393 TNVSLMSVTDDAHK
+393 VSADVSGNDAVDAAIVGGEAV
-407 LSSGHPKENA
+407 SGNNAADAAADSQSTSGTTAVSGNDAAQDAENA
-417 YADYA
+417 QAADGA
-422 NKMKAM
+422 QAT
-428 ANDARK
+428 ADAQAAKDAAAKTPALSK
-434 EAVYTGR
+434 EEIAQLDPTTGVQATVRPWLQDFTATWVKGHISYGPEEIRAQIQAVYDAGYEEWI
-441 LATNANAK
+441 LWNA
-449 RIYQSEVD
+449 
-457 SLNAKLNLAALNAPR
+457 
-472 ERRAQVLANSEVKA
+472 ANRYTEGG
-486 KKQANPELEKD
+486 L
-497 KKALKKVKQIAI
+497 
-509 NKARIAVGASGK
+509 
-521 GTRINITD
+521 
-529 KEWEAIQSGAVSDSK
+529 
-544 LTKILRYADQD
+544 LTQEEEE
-555 VIRQKA
+555 Q
-561 TPKSNGALSSAQV
+561 
-574 SRIKALAASG
+574 
-584 YTNAEIA
+584 
-591 EVLGKSTSTVS
+591 
-602 KYLNS
+602 

>member
-60 KEGTEDGTGAADSV
+60 EEGTEDGTGAADSV

-90 DSDTTANPGANTG
+90 DGDTTANPGASTG

-180 DLPTLVQTCKEKN
+180 DLPALVQTCKEKN

-384 KTGKTKQAM
+384 KTGKK
-393 TNVSLMSVTDDAHK
+393 
-407 LSSGHPKENA
+407 P
-417 YADYA
+417 
-422 NKMKAM
+422 AM
-428 ANDARK
+428 ADVSGNDAVDAAIAGV
-434 EAVYTGR
+434 EAVSSNHAADVAADSQSTSGTTTVSGNDAAQDAEDAQAAEDAAAKTFALSKEEIAQLDPTTGVQ
-441 LATNANAK
+441 ATVRPWLQDFTATWVK
-449 RIYQSEVD
+449 GHISYGPE
-457 SLNAKLNLAALNAPR
+457 
-472 ERRAQVLANSEVKA
+472 EIRAQIQAVYDAGYEEWILWNAANRYTEGG
-486 KKQANPELEKD
+486 L
-497 KKALKKVKQIAI
+497 
-509 NKARIAVGASGK
+509 
-521 GTRINITD
+521 
-529 KEWEAIQSGAVSDSK
+529 
-544 LTKILRYADQD
+544 LTQEEEE
-555 VIRQKA
+555 Q
-561 TPKSNGALSSAQV
+561 
-574 SRIKALAASG
+574 
-584 YTNAEIA
+584 
-591 EVLGKSTSTVS
+591 
-602 KYLNS
+602 

>member
-1 MGFMGINGDRPE
+1 MEFMGIKGDRPE

-33 LAAVLAAGLCLSG
+33 LAAVLAAGLCLGG

-90 DSDTTANPGANTG
+90 DGDTAANPGASTG

-180 DLPTLVQTCKEKN
+180 DLPALVQTCKEKN

-384 KTGKTKQAM
+384 KTGKKP
-393 TNVSLMSVTDDAHK
+393 VSADVSGNDAVDAAIVGGEAV
-407 LSSGHPKENA
+407 SGNNAADTAADSQSTSGTTAVSGNDAVQNAENA
-417 YADYA
+417 QAAKDA
-422 NKMKAM
+422 KDAQAAKDAAAKTPALNKEEIAQLDPTTGVQATVRPWLQDFTATWVKGHISYGPEEIRAQIQ
-428 ANDARK
+428 
-434 EAVYTGR
+434 AVYDAGYEEWI
-441 LATNANAK
+441 LWNA
-449 RIYQSEVD
+449 
-457 SLNAKLNLAALNAPR
+457 
-472 ERRAQVLANSEVKA
+472 ANRYTEGG
-486 KKQANPELEKD
+486 L
-497 KKALKKVKQIAI
+497 
-509 NKARIAVGASGK
+509 
-521 GTRINITD
+521 
-529 KEWEAIQSGAVSDSK
+529 
-544 LTKILRYADQD
+544 LTQEEEE
-555 VIRQKA
+555 Q
-561 TPKSNGALSSAQV
+561 
-574 SRIKALAASG
+574 
-584 YTNAEIA
+584 
-591 EVLGKSTSTVS
+591 
-602 KYLNS
+602 

>member
-1 MGFMGINGDRPE
+1 MGFMGIKGDRPE

-60 KEGTEDGTGAADSV
+60 KEGAEDGTGAADSV

-90 DSDTTANPGANTG
+90 DGDTAANPGASTG

-180 DLPTLVQTCKEKN
+180 DLPALVQTCKEKN

-384 KTGKTKQAM
+384 KTGKKP
-393 TNVSLMSVTDDAHK
+393 VSADV
-407 LSSGHPKENA
+407 SG
-417 YADYA
+417 
-422 NKMKAM
+422 
-428 ANDARK
+428 NDAVDAAIAGG
-434 EAVYTGR
+434 EAVSGN
-441 LATNANAK
+441 NAADAAA
-449 RIYQSEVD
+449 D
-457 SLNAKLNLAALNAPR
+457 S
-472 ERRAQVLANSEVKA
+472 
-486 KKQANPELEKD
+486 
-497 KKALKKVKQIAI
+497 
-509 NKARIAVGASGK
+509 
-521 GTRINITD
+521 
-529 KEWEAIQSGAVSDSK
+529 
-544 LTKILRYADQD
+544 
-555 VIRQKA
+555 
-561 TPKSNGALSSAQV
+561 
-574 SRIKALAASG
+574 
-584 YTNAEIA
+584 
-591 EVLGKSTSTVS
+591 KSTSGTTAVSGNDAAQDAEDAQAADGAQAAADAQAAEDAAAKTFALSKEEIAQLDPTTGVQATVRPWLQDFTATWVKGHIS
-602 KYLNS
+602 YGPEEIRAQIQAVYDAGYEEWILWNAANRYTEGGLLTQEEEEQ

>member
-1 MGFMGINGDRPE
+1 MGFMGIKGDRPE

-90 DSDTTANPGANTG
+90 DGDTAANPGASTG

-180 DLPTLVQTCKEKN
+180 DLPALVQTCKEKN

-384 KTGKTKQAM
+384 KTGKKP
-393 TNVSLMSVTDDAHK
+393 VSADVSGNDAVDAAIVGGEAV
-407 LSSGHPKENA
+407 SGNNAADTAADSQSTSGTTAVSGNDAVQNAENA
-417 YADYA
+417 QAADGA
-422 NKMKAM
+422 QA
-428 ANDARK
+428 AEDAAAKTFALSK
-434 EAVYTGR
+434 EEIAQLDPTTGVQATVRPWLQDFTATWVKGHISYGPEEIRAQIQAVYDAGYEEWI
-441 LATNANAK
+441 LWNA
-449 RIYQSEVD
+449 
-457 SLNAKLNLAALNAPR
+457 
-472 ERRAQVLANSEVKA
+472 ANRYTEGG
-486 KKQANPELEKD
+486 L
-497 KKALKKVKQIAI
+497 
-509 NKARIAVGASGK
+509 
-521 GTRINITD
+521 
-529 KEWEAIQSGAVSDSK
+529 
-544 LTKILRYADQD
+544 LTQEEEE
-555 VIRQKA
+555 Q
-561 TPKSNGALSSAQV
+561 
-574 SRIKALAASG
+574 
-584 YTNAEIA
+584 
-591 EVLGKSTSTVS
+591 
-602 KYLNS
+602 

>member
-1 MGFMGINGDRPE
+1 MEFMGIKGDRPE

-74 DGEFGMSNESG
+74 DGEFGMSNKSG

-90 DSDTTANPGANTG
+90 DGDTAANPGASTG

-180 DLPTLVQTCKEKN
+180 DLPALVQTCKEKN

-384 KTGKTKQAM
+384 KTGKKP
-393 TNVSLMSVTDDAHK
+393 VSADV
-407 LSSGHPKENA
+407 SG
-417 YADYA
+417 
-422 NKMKAM
+422 
-428 ANDARK
+428 NDAVDAAIVGG
-434 EAVYTGR
+434 EAVSGNNAADAAADSQSTSGTTAVSGNDAAQDAEDAQAADGAQATADAQAAKGAQAAEDAAAKTFALSKEEIAQLNPTTGVQ
-441 LATNANAK
+441 ATVRPWLQDFTATWVK
-449 RIYQSEVD
+449 GHISYGPE
-457 SLNAKLNLAALNAPR
+457 
-472 ERRAQVLANSEVKA
+472 EIRAQIQAVYDAGYEEWILWNAANRYTEGG
-486 KKQANPELEKD
+486 L
-497 KKALKKVKQIAI
+497 
-509 NKARIAVGASGK
+509 
-521 GTRINITD
+521 
-529 KEWEAIQSGAVSDSK
+529 
-544 LTKILRYADQD
+544 LTQEEEE
-555 VIRQKA
+555 Q
-561 TPKSNGALSSAQV
+561 
-574 SRIKALAASG
+574 
-584 YTNAEIA
+584 
-591 EVLGKSTSTVS
+591 
-602 KYLNS
+602 

>member
-1 MGFMGINGDRPE
+1 MEFMGIKGDRPE

-90 DSDTTANPGANTG
+90 DGDTAANSGASTG

-180 DLPTLVQTCKEKN
+180 DLPALVQTCKEKN

-379 AGLDP
+379 AGFDP
-384 KTGKTKQAM
+384 KTGKKP
-393 TNVSLMSVTDDAHK
+393 VSADV
-407 LSSGHPKENA
+407 SG
-417 YADYA
+417 
-422 NKMKAM
+422 
-428 ANDARK
+428 NDAVDAAIVGG
-434 EAVYTGR
+434 EAVSGNNAADTAADSQSTSGTTAVSGNDAAQDAEDAQAADGAQAAEDAAAKTPALSKEEIAQLDPTTGVQ
-441 LATNANAK
+441 ATVRPWLQDFTATWVK
-449 RIYQSEVD
+449 GHISYGPE
-457 SLNAKLNLAALNAPR
+457 
-472 ERRAQVLANSEVKA
+472 EIRAQIQAVYDAGYEEWILWNAANRYTEGGLLTQEEEV
-486 KKQANPELEKD
+486 Q
-497 KKALKKVKQIAI
+497 
-509 NKARIAVGASGK
+509 
-521 GTRINITD
+521 
-529 KEWEAIQSGAVSDSK
+529 
-544 LTKILRYADQD
+544 
-555 VIRQKA
+555 
-561 TPKSNGALSSAQV
+561 
-574 SRIKALAASG
+574 
-584 YTNAEIA
+584 
-591 EVLGKSTSTVS
+591 
-602 KYLNS
+602 